1 MDPMIEML
9 DSRLAE
15 LIADDARIESIAGG
29 FIFTEG
35 PVWRGDHLVFS
46 DIPNGRLIRWD
57 EDPGGPVVST
67 FRYPSGNANGNT
79 LDRDGNLITCEHWGR
94 RVVLTEADGMVR
106 TLVDNYQGKK
116 LNSPNDVVVRSDGKI
131 FFTDPPYGLIPNP
144 NNPIEKLLESETGLM
159 AVYRLDPDGTLTLLA
174 DDYDRPNGLAFSP
187 DEKSLYVDD
196 TARRVI
202 RAYDVDAEG
211 NLSNDRVFFSFL
223 GDTDFHGP
231 DGLKS
236 DVNGNIWT
244 TGPGSVWVISPQG
257 DALGRIRPPEHPAN
271 LGFGGADW
279 KTVFFTAQTG
289 VYRLRVKVAG
299 VAVGA

>member
-57 EDPGGPVVST
+57 EEPGGPVVST

-79 LDRDGNLITCEHWGR
+79 LDRDGNLITCEHRGR
-94 RVVLTEADGMVR
+94 RVALTAADGTVR

-131 FFTDPPYGLIPNP
+131 FFTDPPYGLIPTP

-187 DEKSLYVDD
+187 DEKTLYVDD

-211 NLSNDRVFFSFL
+211 NISNDRVFFSFQ

-257 DALGRIRPPEHPAN
+257 DVLGRIRPPEHPAN

-279 KTVFFTAQTG
+279 KTIFFTAQTG
-289 VYRLRVKVAG
+289 VYRMPVKVAG

>member
-1 MDPMIEML
+1 
-9 DSRLAE
+9 
-15 LIADDARIESIAGG
+15 
-29 FIFTEG
+29 
-35 PVWRGDHLVFS
+35 
-46 DIPNGRLIRWD
+46 
-57 EDPGGPVVST
+57 
-67 FRYPSGNANGNT
+67 
-79 LDRDGNLITCEHWGR
+79 
-94 RVVLTEADGMVR
+94 
-106 TLVDNYQGKK
+106 
-116 LNSPNDVVVRSDGKI
+116 
-131 FFTDPPYGLIPNP
+131 
-144 NNPIEKLLESETGLM
+144 M

-187 DEKSLYVDD
+187 DEKTLYVDD

-211 NLSNDRVFFSFL
+211 NISNDRVFFSFQ

-257 DALGRIRPPEHPAN
+257 DVLGRIRPPEHPAN

-279 KTVFFTAQTG
+279 KTIFFTAQTG
-289 VYRLRVKVAG
+289 VYRMPIKVAG

>member
-46 DIPNGRLIRWD
+46 DIPNGRLVRWD
-57 EDPGGPVVST
+57 EEPGGPVVST

-94 RVVLTEADGMVR
+94 RVALTAADGTVR

-144 NNPIEKLLESETGLM
+144 NNPIEKLLESETGVM
-159 AVYRLDPDGTLTLLA
+159 GVYRLDPDGTLTLLA

-187 DEKSLYVDD
+187 DEKTLYIDD
-196 TARRVI
+196 TARRII

-211 NLSNDRVFFSFL
+211 DISNDRVFFSFL

-236 DVNGNIWT
+236 DVRGNIWT

-289 VYRLRVKVAG
+289 VYRLRLKVAG

>member
-57 EDPGGPVVST
+57 EEPGGPVVST

-79 LDRDGNLITCEHWGR
+79 LDRDGNLITCEHRGR
-94 RVVLTEADGMVR
+94 RVALTAADGTVR

-131 FFTDPPYGLIPNP
+131 FFTDPPYGLIPTP
-144 NNPIEKLLESETGLM
+144 NNPIGKLLESETGLM

-187 DEKSLYVDD
+187 DEKTLYVDD

-211 NLSNDRVFFSFL
+211 NISNDRVFFSFQ

-257 DALGRIRPPEHPAN
+257 DVLGRIRPPEHPAN

-279 KTVFFTAQTG
+279 KTIFFTAQTG
-289 VYRLRVKVAG
+289 VYRMPVKVAG

>member
-57 EDPGGPVVST
+57 EEPGGPVVST

-79 LDRDGNLITCEHWGR
+79 LDRNGNLITCEHRGR
-94 RVVLTEADGMVR
+94 RVALTAADGTVR

-131 FFTDPPYGLIPNP
+131 FFTDPPYGLIPTP

-187 DEKSLYVDD
+187 DEKTLYVDD

-211 NLSNDRVFFSFL
+211 NISNDRVFFSFQ

-257 DALGRIRPPEHPAN
+257 DALGRIRSPEHPAN

-279 KTVFFTAQTG
+279 KTIFFTAQTG
-289 VYRLRVKVAG
+289 VYRMPVKVAG